1 MIKKTFLLFSIVIL
15 QSSCLA
21 QNIYPEKF
29 SDCNTDHFALESDS
43 CTAKIDMK
51 YLAKTILSS
60 FDDKTKSKIK
70 DVLSLQIVVDTDGR
84 SCLLSLEN
92 KTNIKTA
99 KLNLKKNIDENLIWN
114 NSSNKVSA
122 LIILKFNSNSIQ
134 FKRIG
139 INGKKVFHVIEE
151 NEILRE

>member
-1 MIKKTFLLFSIVIL
+1 
-15 QSSCLA
+15 
-21 QNIYPEKF
+21 
-29 SDCNTDHFALESDS
+29 
-43 CTAKIDMK
+43 
-51 YLAKTILSS
+51 LAKTILWS

-139 INGKKVFHVIEE
+139 INGKKGFHVIEE
-151 NEILRE
+151 DEILRE